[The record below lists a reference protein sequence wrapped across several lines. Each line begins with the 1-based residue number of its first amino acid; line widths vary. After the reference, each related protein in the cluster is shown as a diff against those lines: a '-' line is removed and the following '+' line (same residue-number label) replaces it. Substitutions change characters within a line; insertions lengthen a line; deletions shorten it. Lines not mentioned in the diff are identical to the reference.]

1 MRNIGIPEKERKC
14 SIPLSTQELTDAEL
28 CLIKLVQQEA
38 FEKEFTALTRGEA
51 VHRAS
56 KIRWFNPKLTED
68 GIIRIGGR
76 LLNSDSSTDF
86 KHPIIIPGNHL
97 FSKLLARSYHLRLL
111 HAGSQLMLNSIRL
124 RFWILGGRRI
134 CRLVTHQCITCCR
147 AKPLLQ
153 QQFMGQLPAQ
163 RIVAARPFST
173 TGIDYFGPVYIKQG
187 YKKSLIKAY
196 VSVFVCFCTKA
207 VHLELVSGLST
218 AKFLQAL
225 RRFTARRGKPAEI
238 FSDNGT
244 NFVGARKELAEL
256 ISNLSNR
263 KYHEAIQQEC
273 STSGISW
280 HFIPPGAPHFG
291 GLWEAAV
298 RSAKKHLLRV
308 IGYSSVSY
316 EDFLTLLVQIEGCL
330 NSRPLT
336 QLSDD
341 PDDLQPLTPAHF
353 LVGTSLDALPDSD
366 YTSTPSNRLSHWQL
380 IQQQQQHFWRRWR
393 VEYLSQLQARVKN
406 WKPPIT
412 IQPGRLVIM
421 VDENQPPMRWRMAR
435 IHQVHPGSDG
445 VIRVVTLRTATGFLK
460 RPVTKICMLPLP
472 AMDDQHMEKS
482 STLSEIK

>member
-1 MRNIGIPEKERKC
+1 
-14 SIPLSTQELTDAEL
+14 
-28 CLIKLVQQEA
+28 
-38 FEKEFTALTRGEA
+38 
-51 VHRAS
+51 
-56 KIRWFNPKLTED
+56 
-68 GIIRIGGR
+68 
-76 LLNSDSSTDF
+76 
-86 KHPIIIPGNHL
+86 
-97 FSKLLARSYHLRLL
+97 
-111 HAGSQLMLNSIRL
+111 
-124 RFWILGGRRI
+124 
-134 CRLVTHQCITCCR
+134 
-147 AKPLLQ
+147 
-153 QQFMGQLPAQ
+153 MGQFPAQ

-187 YKKSLIKAY
+187 YKKSSIKAY

-207 VHLELVSGLST
+207 VHLELVSDLST

-238 FSDNGT
+238 SSDNGT

-263 KYHEAIQQEC
+263 NYHEAIQQEC

-316 EDFLTLLVQIEGCL
+316 EDFLTLLVQIEGCI
-330 NSRPLT
+330 NSRSLT

-353 LVGTSLDALPDSD
+353 LVGTSLDALPDPD

-472 AMDDQHMEKS
+472 AMDDQHVEKS